1 MRAILASPLGV
12 IVGVLL
18 GALGG
23 GGSIVAVPVLVFVL
37 GQTPAAAT
45 TTSLV
50 VVGPAA
56 ALGAFGHWRAGRVR
70 VREGAAFGACGIVG
84 SVMGSALNRRLDG
97 DLLLLAFSVLLAV
110 AAWRMPAAD
119 RHPRIGE
126 KRRAGGAA
134 VVATGVAVGFVTG
147 LFGVGGGF
155 VIVPALALVLGFSM
169 PMAIGTSLLV
179 ITVNSAA
186 ALAARGF
193 DVAWATALPFLV
205 ATVVGVGIGKR
216 MADKVAARTLAR
228 WFAWTLLVVA
238 GYTGLRAA
246 VALG

>member
-1 MRAILASPLGV
+1 MRALLASPLGV
-12 IVGVLL
+12 LVGILL
-18 GALGG
+18 GSLGG
-23 GGSIVAVPVLVFVL
+23 GGSILAVPVLVFVA

-56 ALGAFGHWRAGRVR
+56 AFGAFGHWRAGRVR
-70 VREGAAFGACGIVG
+70 VREGAAFAALGIVG
-84 SVMGSALNRRLDG
+84 SVLGSALNRRLDG
-97 DLLLLAFSVLLAV
+97 DLLLLGFAVLLVV
-110 AAWRMPAAD
+110 AAWRLLAAGGG
-119 RHPRIGE
+119 RGLGE
-126 KRRAGGAA
+126 RRAGGAA

-155 VIVPALALVLGFSM
+155 VIVPALVLVLGFSM
-169 PMAIGTSLLV
+169 PMAVGTSLLV

-205 ATVVGVGIGKR
+205 AAFVGVLVGKR
-216 MADKVAARTLAR
+216 VADKVDARTLAR

-238 GYTGLRAA
+238 GYTGVRAA
-246 VALG
+246 VALV

>member
-1 MRAILASPLGV
+1 MRALLASPLGV
-12 IVGVLL
+12 LVGILL

-23 GGSIVAVPVLVFVL
+23 GGSILAVPVLVFVA

-56 ALGAFGHWRAGRVR
+56 AFGAFGHWRAGRVR
-70 VREGAAFGACGIVG
+70 VREGAAFAALGIVG
-84 SVMGSALNRRLDG
+84 SVLGSALNRRLDG
-97 DLLLLAFSVLLAV
+97 DLLLLAFAGLLVV
-110 AAWRMPAAD
+110 AAWRLLAAGG
-119 RHPRIGE
+119 RPGLRE
-126 KRRAGGAA
+126 RRAGGPA
-134 VVATGVAVGFVTG
+134 VVATGVAVGFMTG

-169 PMAIGTSLLV
+169 PMAVGTSLLV

-205 ATVVGVGIGKR
+205 AAFVGVGIGKR
-216 MADKVAARTLAR
+216 VADKVDARTLAR

-246 VALG
+246 VALV